1 MAFKEAKVKKL
12 YGKNT
17 GSWGGVGIEWSLS
30 VISSQQPTNL
40 QLPASLLS
48 LIISVFSLKEKINN
62 LRNAENS

>member
-1 MAFKEAKVKKL
+1 MVKTL
-12 YGKNT
+12 AVG
-17 GSWGGVGIEWSLS
+17 GGVGIEWSLS

-40 QLPASLLS
+40 KLPASLLS